1 MLDCARAFLTAE
13 DAEVRRGIIYP
24 LHSSASSAVS
34 RVLSGALFVVLLS
47 IPSAL
52 AQSTGA
58 TVFEKSCYS
67 CHNIGGGDKKGPD
80 LKGVTT
86 RRTREWLHEFI
97 ETPAAINR
105 SGDPAARE
113 LFNKYAPEVMPDQAL
128 TPDQIDAILAL
139 IEDLSNKN
147 ETFVPA
153 GAKLSR
159 AIVPSDIDAGYRL
172 FTGRDGLTGGGASCI
187 SCHSV
192 NAAGRLG
199 GGTLGPDLTAV
210 NTKYKD
216 AELISILQNPNFP
229 MMKSVFGARPLTDE
243 EIVRLFAYFQNAK
256 LAYPAAQARPGAVW
270 IDPWFVIIGS
280 ITLLLAMFALNRA
293 WKNRLRGVREEL
305 VRRNRQ

>member
-1 MLDCARAFLTAE
+1 MSRTAMRIKKMLL
-13 DAEVRRGIIYP
+13 V
-24 LHSSASSAVS
+24 SSALVA
-34 RVLSGALFVVLLS
+34 ALLS
-47 IPSAL
+47 APPAL
-52 AQSTGA
+52 AQSAAA

-105 SGDPAARE
+105 AGDPAARE
-113 LFNKYAPEVMPDQAL
+113 LFKRYAPEVMPDQAL

-139 IEDLSNKN
+139 IDDLSNKN

-159 AIVPSDIDAGYRL
+159 AILPEDIEAGYRL
-172 FTGRDGLTGGGASCI
+172 FTGRDGLSGGGASCI

-210 NTKYKD
+210 NTKYRD

-229 MMKSVFGARPLTDE
+229 TMKSVFGARPLNDE
-243 EIVRLFAYFQNAK
+243 EIVRLFAYFQNAR
-256 LAYPAAQARPGAVW
+256 LAHPAAQAQPGAVR
-270 IDPWFVIIGS
+270 IDPLFVIIGS
-280 ITLLLAMFALNRA
+280 ITLLLAILAIDRA
-293 WKNRLRGVREEL
+293 WKRRLRGVREEL
-305 VRRNRQ
+305 VRRRRQ